1 LEKKNEEF
9 STFDAMRICDI
20 EQSRFYHW
28 MNDVYIPEGELVK
41 WGRGYKT
48 VFSLYDLYS
57 ISLFKE
63 CVDFSL
69 SREVSKRYM
78 NFVNWAV
85 IFKNNYR
92 FMVILCTKELVKK
105 KDGKYKIKT
114 KEEPLFLED
123 LKELAFVMEIAAQ
136 TIAEEI
142 EPVAYP
148 KQMEEQ
154 EIPVLMEELSGP
166 QQPHIG
172 FFVDLE
178 RILENVEIN
187 L

>member
-1 LEKKNEEF
+1 
-9 STFDAMRICDI
+9 M
-20 EQSRFYHW
+20 
-28 MNDVYIPEGELVK
+28 
-41 WGRGYKT
+41 
-48 VFSLYDLYS
+48 SL
-57 ISLFKE
+57 
-63 CVDFSL
+63 
-69 SREVSKRYM
+69 
-78 NFVNWAV
+78 
-85 IFKNNYR
+85 
-92 FMVILCTKELVKK
+92 MVVVASQTIIKK

-136 TIAEEI
+136 AIAEEI
-142 EPVAYP
+142 EPVTYPKQIEGQDVPVLIEPVASP

-172 FFVDLE
+172 FFIDLE